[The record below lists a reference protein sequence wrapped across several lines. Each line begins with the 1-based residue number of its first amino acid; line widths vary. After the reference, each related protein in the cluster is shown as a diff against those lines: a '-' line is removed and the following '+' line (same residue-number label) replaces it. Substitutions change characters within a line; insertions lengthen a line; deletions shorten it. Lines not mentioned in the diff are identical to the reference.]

1 MTVTIRDPS
10 RKVNYLSK
18 VVRNRKFITEV
29 TMSISSTGIGWSVL
43 MMDVKVSKDKHI
55 SRWVEKTSSRLDEI
69 ESRTVH
75 DDKEFDR

>member
-1 MTVTIRDPS
+1 
-10 RKVNYLSK
+10 
-18 VVRNRKFITEV
+18 
-29 TMSISSTGIGWSVL
+29 MSISSTGIGWPVL